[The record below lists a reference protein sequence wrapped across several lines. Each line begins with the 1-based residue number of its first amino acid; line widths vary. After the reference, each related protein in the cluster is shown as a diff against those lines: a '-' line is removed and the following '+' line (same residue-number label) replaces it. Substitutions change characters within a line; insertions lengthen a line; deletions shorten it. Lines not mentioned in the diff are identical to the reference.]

1 MALALPLV
9 LGFLLVL
16 LRTGALVVAAPI
28 LSSKSI
34 PARVKLA
41 MSLVFSVAIF
51 AAAGAPRVP
60 LPGSFGALAALAL
73 SETALGLVAG
83 LSSRLLLEAA
93 QAGAQAASMSMGFGF
108 GQVLNPNSNAE
119 STSVGELY
127 STLALGV
134 ALALGLHREAV
145 AWLALS
151 VRQAPPGATV
161 DVQSLASALVGQ
173 IIFGLTLAVRVGYPL
188 FAAALLGYALLGLLG
203 KAAPQLSLS
212 NLGFGVTI
220 VAGGGAL
227 YLMAPEGARICAQ
240 AAVRVFS
247 RG

>member
-73 SETALGLVAG
+73 SE
-83 LSSRLLLEAA
+83 
-93 QAGAQAASMSMGFGF
+93 AS
-108 GQVLNPNSNAE
+108 A
-119 STSVGELY
+119 
-127 STLALGV
+127 
-134 ALALGLHREAV
+134 
-145 AWLALS
+145 S
-151 VRQAPPGATV
+151 VR
-161 DVQSLASALVGQ
+161 
-173 IIFGLTLAVRVGYPL
+173 
-188 FAAALLGYALLGLLG
+188 
-203 KAAPQLSLS
+203 
-212 NLGFGVTI
+212 
-220 VAGGGAL
+220 
-227 YLMAPEGARICAQ
+227 C
-240 AAVRVFS
+240 
-247 RG
+247 